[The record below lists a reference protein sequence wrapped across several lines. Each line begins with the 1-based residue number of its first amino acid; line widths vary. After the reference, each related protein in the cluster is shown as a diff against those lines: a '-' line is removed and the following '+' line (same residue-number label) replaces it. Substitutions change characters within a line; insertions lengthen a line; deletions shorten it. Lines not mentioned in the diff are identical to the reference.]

1 MLSEWLSHVSGDIAT
16 GLAQA
21 AGAGALCL
29 VVVVLCRRFAV
40 HVEREAATSIARGLV
55 QMVFVGIALALL
67 LHAGLVVG
75 VPVLL
80 MMTVAAAVTASR
92 RARGI
97 AGSMLL
103 SFWAIAAGSGVVI
116 AGMLA
121 TGTLQTNVATLV
133 PVGSMI
139 IANAMNACAQAA
151 ERFRADVTAHVG
163 QIEAGLALGA
173 DPAVTVAPHVQSA
186 VYASLLPRLDML
198 KSLGL
203 VWIPGV
209 MAGMMVSGASPVY
222 AGIYQFVIVA
232 MILVASGVAG
242 LVMTLLMRKRA
253 FSPAAQLTLR
263 APPAPMPLTGA
274 PAPRGRPSRHSPGV
288 GSAVKAG

>member
-1 MLSEWLSHVSGDIAT
+1 MLADLLNNLSSNLAM

-21 AGAGALCL
+21 AGAMVLCL
-29 VVVVLCRRFAV
+29 AVVVACRRFAV
-40 HVEREAATSIARGLV
+40 HVEREAAVSIARGLV
-55 QMVFVGIALALL
+55 QMVFVGVVLALL
-67 LHAGLVVG
+67 LHGSLFVG
-75 VPVLL
+75 VLILL
-80 MMTVAAAVTASR
+80 LMTVAAAVTAAR
-92 RARGI
+92 RARGVDR
-97 AGSMLL
+97 SMLL

-121 TGTLQTNVATLV
+121 TGTLQTSVTMLV

-163 QIEAGLALGA
+163 QVEAALALGA
-173 DPAVTVAPHVQSA
+173 DPAVTVAPYVQSA

-209 MAGMMVSGASPVY
+209 MAGMMVSGANPVY
-222 AGIYQFVIVA
+222 AGIYQFIIVA
-232 MILVASGVAG
+232 MILTASGIAG
-242 LVMTLLMRKRA
+242 LVMTLLMRAHA

-263 APPAPMPLTGA
+263 T
-274 PAPRGRPSRHSPGV
+274 R
-288 GSAVKAG
+288 